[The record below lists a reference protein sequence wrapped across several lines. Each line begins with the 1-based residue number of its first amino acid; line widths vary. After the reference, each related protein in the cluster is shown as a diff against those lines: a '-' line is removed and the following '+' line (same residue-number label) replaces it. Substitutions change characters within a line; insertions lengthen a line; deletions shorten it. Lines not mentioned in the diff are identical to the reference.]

1 MKKLLISF
9 LFICFLYLLVFPEDS
24 LSAARNGLLLWYG
37 SVLPVLFPFLVISGI
52 LLQLEGFSVLL
63 RFLYR
68 PFHFLF
74 GVSYYGSFAVLSG
87 FLCGFP
93 AGAKITKDLQEQGF
107 ITSREARHLYGFVN
121 NLSPGF
127 LVSYA
132 AAGQLN
138 RPELSGLLLAAVLGA
153 PLCYGVLTGR
163 QRKKETLF
171 SSPALFLA
179 SGKKDFSQVLD
190 ESIWNASVSVLKLG
204 GYITLFCILSDAAG
218 KLPFS
223 GILPGLLFCSSLEVT
238 GGIRLICQSG
248 LSCSLQL
255 LLLTA
260 LCIFGGFSA
269 LAQTA
274 GIARM
279 SFSTLIYYIK
289 SRVLCTLLGV
299 SFLLCWLLFC
309 FFLR

>member
-1 MKKLLISF
+1 MR
-9 LFICFLYLLVFPEDS
+9 VFPS
-24 LSAARNGLLLWYG
+24 FFVFCTVRSIFFWR
-37 SVLPVLFPFLVISGI
+37 
-52 LLQLEGFSVLL
+52 VLL
-63 RFLYR
+63 RKLCCPLRIPLRLPGRSKNHKGPTGTGLY
-68 PFHFLF
+68 HF
-74 GVSYYGSFAVLSG
+74 
-87 FLCGFP
+87 
-93 AGAKITKDLQEQGF
+93 Q
-107 ITSREARHLYGFVN
+107 EARHLYGFVN

-132 AAGQLN
+132 ATGQLN

-179 SGKKDFSQVLD
+179 SGKKDFSQILD
-190 ESIWNASVSVLKLG
+190 EAIWNASVSVLKLG